1 MVNTLQQMMTP
12 DEVADL
18 LQVPLA
24 TLYGWRYK
32 GTGPPSV
39 RIGRH
44 LRYSRT
50 DVERWLEHCKRD
62 ASRSR

>member
-44 LRYSRT
+44 LRY
-50 DVERWLEHCKRD
+50 DQAEVGRWILALK
-62 ASRSR
+62 A